1 MNPLKLALLASCIAL
16 PALAQEIPAA
26 NQDGANAHARADAQR
41 GTADASAQ
49 ANAANAQARANANIS
64 VQGNT
69 TAQAQANSVPRYMP
83 PAIATVSPDKPLTR
97 KEQSGVSVAR
107 RWINKQQRPHL
118 DGDGVVHFTSG
129 KGQVFVV
136 AAVDHI
142 TDISLSPGETIFM
155 PMHVG
160 DAESWKVH
168 PANSRA
174 NGKPIAH
181 ILVKP
186 TDAGLSTNIVVE
198 TNKRTISVALSSR
211 QRDYMPL
218 VSLDLADDE
227 DSDMVNYANKLG
239 GQQPSSQPVS
249 ACDQSPVVPPDQF
262 SIEGDKASWRPTQV
276 YQVSTPVGIKTC
288 VDFPSDIG
296 STSLP
301 ALLALADDGGFFT
314 GATKTVVNV
323 RFVNRR
329 FIVDEALGRFVLVDG
344 VGSNQRKIKIVR
356 KGL

>member
-1 MNPLKLALLASCIAL
+1 MLASCLAL

-26 NQDGANAHARADAQR
+26 DKDGANAHALTDAQH
-41 GTADASAQ
+41 GTADASARAAATNAQ
-49 ANAANAQARANANIS
+49 ARAEADLRVQGAANAQAH
-64 VQGNT
+64 
-69 TAQAQANSVPRYMP
+69 ANSVPRTMP
-83 PAIATVSPDKPLTR
+83 PPIATVSPDKQLTP
-97 KEQSGVSVAR
+97 KEKTGVAVAR
-107 RWINKQQRPHL
+107 TWINKPQRPHL

-155 PMHVG
+155 PFHVG
-160 DAESWKVH
+160 DADSWKVH
-168 PANSRA
+168 AANSRA
-174 NGKPIAH
+174 DGKPVSH

-186 TDAGLSTNIVVE
+186 TDAGLSTNIVIE
-198 TNKRTISVALSSR
+198 TNKRTISVALTSR

-218 VSLDLADDE
+218 VSLDMAEDD
-227 DSDMVNYANKLG
+227 DADMVAYANKLES
-239 GQQPSSQPVS
+239 PSAGQPVS

-262 SIEGDKASWRPTQV
+262 SIEGDKASWRPIQV

-288 VDFPSDIG
+288 VDFPSSIG

-314 GATKTVVNV
+314 GPTKTVVNV
-323 RFVNRR
+323 RFISRR
-329 FIVDEALGRFVLVDG
+329 FIVDEALNRFVLVDG
-344 VGSNQRKIKIVR
+344 VGGDQRKIKIIR